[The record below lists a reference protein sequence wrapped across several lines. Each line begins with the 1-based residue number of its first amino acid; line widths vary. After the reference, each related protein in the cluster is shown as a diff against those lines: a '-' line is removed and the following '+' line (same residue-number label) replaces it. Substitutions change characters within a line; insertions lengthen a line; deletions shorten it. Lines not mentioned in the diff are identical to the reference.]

1 MTVLV
6 NLIVALGR
14 LHVVPA
20 GLRLI
25 DPVRFGRTARLWPLF
40 AAPGAVCL
48 WLPRGAPA
56 TALAAVYAAA
66 TLALAVRALA
76 PAVRAAP
83 GRSSGS
89 GFGFGSGFG
98 SGFGASSGFG
108 PGPAGVAV
116 LTALVAPSV
125 AGTALVAERAGYR
138 LFGFDLDIL
147 ALTVPHFH
155 FAGFAAALVAG
166 LVCRACAAGALAR
179 WAAYSVPAGTG
190 LVLLGYFIDDWAE
203 LVGAVTLTGG
213 MWAVALLTWRD
224 VRTGAGARDR
234 VTGALLTGSAAV
246 LVATMLLALWWALGE
261 ATGIAHPT
269 LTWMAA
275 THGLGNA
282 LGFGLCSLLAWRRLT
297 AGPPG
302 PPTSAPHAPVTLPA
316 AAAPPTPVAA
326 PTPAALPTPVAPP
339 TPAALPDRTEI
350 PA

>member
-6 NLIVALGR
+6 NLIVTLGM
-14 LHVVPA
+14 LYVVPA

-56 TALAAVYAAA
+56 TALAALYAAA
-66 TLALAVRALA
+66 TLALAVRAA
-76 PAVRAAP
+76 VPAVRNSTRTGAP
-83 GRSSGS
+83 GR
-89 GFGFGSGFG
+89 
-98 SGFGASSGFG
+98 AL
-108 PGPAGVAV
+108 GPAEVAV

-166 LVCRACAAGALAR
+166 LVCRASAAGALAR
-179 WAAYSVPAGTG
+179 WAAYSVPAGTA

-224 VRTGAGARDR
+224 VRPGAAVRDR
-234 VTGALLTGSAAV
+234 TTAALLAISAAV

-261 ATGIAHPT
+261 ATGIVHPT

-297 AGPPG
+297 TRPPG
-302 PPTSAPHAPVTLPA
+302 PPAGAALPAPVTLPA
-316 AAAPPTPVAA
+316 PAAPA
-326 PTPAALPTPVAPP
+326 
-339 TPAALPDRTEI
+339 DRTEI

>member
-6 NLIVALGR
+6 NLIVTLGM
-14 LHVVPA
+14 LYVVPA

-25 DPVRFGRTARLWPLF
+25 DPVRFGRAARLWPLF

-56 TALAAVYAAA
+56 TALATIYAAA
-66 TLALAVRALA
+66 TLALAVRGAV
-76 PAVRAAP
+76 PAVRAAVAAVRAP
-83 GRSSGS
+83 GR
-89 GFGFGSGFG
+89 
-98 SGFGASSGFG
+98 G
-108 PGPAGVAV
+108 PGPAEVAV
-116 LTALVAPSV
+116 LTALMAPSV
-125 AGTALVAERAGYR
+125 AGTALVAERAGHR

-155 FAGFAAALVAG
+155 FAGFTAALVAG
-166 LVCRACAAGALAR
+166 LVCRASAAGALAR
-179 WAAYSVPAGTG
+179 WAAYSVPAGTA

-224 VRTGAGARDR
+224 VRPGARGRDR
-234 VTGALLTGSAAV
+234 DRITGALLACSAVV

-261 ATGIAHPT
+261 ATGVVHPT

-297 AGPPG
+297 A
-302 PPTSAPHAPVTLPA
+302 SAARPAPSPAPAPAPA
-316 AAAPPTPVAA
+316 AALA
-326 PTPAALPTPVAPP
+326 
-339 TPAALPDRTEI
+339 PAALPDRTEI